1 MNERP
6 TSNSTLQDLTK
17 KNSGLI
23 LCTRCGIEKK
33 ISDFWFDKRRNSI
46 RTPCAQCSKKKEALS
61 NRINNANGIISR
73 SDVLNHYN
81 KKGLP
86 EEILL
91 FFTDLLLLNRT
102 MKKMEK
108 PLLKSDGINTYIF
121 CPTCGEF
128 KSIELPCEIQN
139 LIEIGAIFT
148 EIHKHNEI

>member
-1 MNERP
+1 MN
-6 TSNSTLQDLTK
+6 NLIVCTK
-17 KNSGLI
+17 CKIAKNQS
-23 LCTRCGIEKK
+23 EY
-33 ISDFWFDKRRNSI
+33 WFDKRRGAVRN
-46 RTPCAQCSKKKEALS
+46 PCAKCSKKKEALS
-61 NRINNANGIISR
+61 NRIKYANSSISR
-73 SDVLNHYN
+73 SDVINYYN

-91 FFTDLLLLNRT
+91 FFTDLILLNRAI
-102 MKKMEK
+102 KKMEK

-139 LIEIGAIFT
+139 LIEIGEIFT

>member
-1 MNERP
+1 MDN
-6 TSNSTLQDLTK
+6 LIICTK
-17 KNSGLI
+17 CKVA
-23 LCTRCGIEKK
+23 KK
-33 ISDFWFDKRRNSI
+33 QSEYWFDKRRGAVRN
-46 RTPCAQCSKKKEALS
+46 PCAKCSKKKEALS
-61 NRINNANGIISR
+61 NRIKYANSIISR
-73 SDVLNHYN
+73 SDVINYYN

-91 FFTDLLLLNRT
+91 FFTDLLLLNRAI
-102 MKKMEK
+102 KKMEK

>member
-1 MNERP
+1 MDN
-6 TSNSTLQDLTK
+6 LIVCTK
-17 KNSGLI
+17 CKVA
-23 LCTRCGIEKK
+23 KK
-33 ISDFWFDKRRNSI
+33 ESEYWFDKRRGKVRN
-46 RTPCAQCSKKKEALS
+46 PCAQCSKKKEALS
-61 NRINNANGIISR
+61 NRIKYANSSISR
-73 SDVLNHYN
+73 SDVINYYN

-102 MKKMEK
+102 IKKMEK